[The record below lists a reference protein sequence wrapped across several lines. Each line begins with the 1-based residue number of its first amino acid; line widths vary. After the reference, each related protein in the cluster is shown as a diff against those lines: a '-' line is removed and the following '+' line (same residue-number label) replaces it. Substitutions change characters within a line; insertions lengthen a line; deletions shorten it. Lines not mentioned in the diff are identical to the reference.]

1 MPVKYNK
8 TAMCNVCG
16 KVMRDDNLKRHVSL
30 IHGNTNKSVQYKEEG
45 QQPSNI
51 LMGSQHYNKVV
62 HSASNKV
69 QVEGSEIDESDDLL
83 LNDGANIRFELYRFL
98 QSISFQD
105 RIKF

>member
-30 IHGNTNKSVQYKEEG
+30 IHGNTKNSVQCKEER

-62 HSASNKV
+62 HSSSNKT
-69 QVEGSEIDESDDLL
+69 QVKGSEIDESDD
-83 LNDGANIRFELYRFL
+83 
-98 QSISFQD
+98 
-105 RIKF
+105 

>member
-30 IHGNTNKSVQYKEEG
+30 IHGNTKNSVQCKEKR

-62 HSASNKV
+62 R
-69 QVEGSEIDESDDLL
+69 
-83 LNDGANIRFELYRFL
+83 GAIRVCRVVW
-98 QSISFQD
+98 
-105 RIKF
+105 